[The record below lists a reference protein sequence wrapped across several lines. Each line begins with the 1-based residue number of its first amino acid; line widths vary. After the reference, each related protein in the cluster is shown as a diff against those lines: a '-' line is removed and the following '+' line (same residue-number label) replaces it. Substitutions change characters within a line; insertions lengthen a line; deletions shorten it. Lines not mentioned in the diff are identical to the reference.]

1 MSTTYD
7 DVARDM
13 AISDLHGEAVMA
25 RAALEQAIFV
35 FVEGD
40 SEELALPLLFTDILD
55 LEAVGAKIANY
66 NGHGN
71 LRAALR
77 LLKLTLTHDRPI
89 VVTHDNDPETM
100 ASVRR
105 CKEQNLLGDLTCLFP
120 IPTEPVVT
128 YPCGHV
134 GGSFEESFSV
144 EMFLNAAFTDR
155 ILPTSFIAQRASFES
170 AFNPGKPW
178 LRQLQK
184 FTADLG
190 FTDWSTCKPLLAEA
204 LATECDELPL
214 TFSRLAT
221 VIQEVRAKHP
231 VVHPDDVELTKV
243 PGLTYFPEKESPN
256 KPSGGD
262 VK

>member
-1 MSTTYD
+1 MSTTSD
-7 DVARDM
+7 DVAGDM
-13 AISDLHGEAVMA
+13 AISDLHDEAVMA
-25 RAALEQAIFV
+25 RATLEQAIFV

-77 LLKLTLTHDRPI
+77 LLKLTLSHDRPI
-89 VVTHDNDPETM
+89 VVTHDNDPESI
-100 ASVRR
+100 ASVRK
-105 CKEQNLLGDLTCLFP
+105 CEKQNLLGDLTYLFP
-120 IPTEPVVT
+120 IPSEAVVT

-134 GGSFEESFSV
+134 GGSFEESFPV
-144 EMFLNAAFTDR
+144 EMFLNAAFSDG
-155 ILPTSFIAQRASFES
+155 ILPADVIRQRASFES
-170 AFNPGKPW
+170 AFNPRKPW

-190 FTDWSTCKPLLAEA
+190 FVEWSTRKPLLAEA

-214 TFSRLAT
+214 TFSGLAT
-221 VIQEVRAKHP
+221 LIREVRDKYPVIHP
-231 VVHPDDVELTKV
+231 NDVELPKV
-243 PGLTYFPEKESPN
+243 HGLTSFPEKESPN
-256 KPSGGD
+256 KLSGGD
-262 VK
+262 VQ

>member
-1 MSTTYD
+1 MSTTWD
-7 DVARDM
+7 DAARDM
-13 AISDLHGEAVMA
+13 AISDLHDEAVLA
-25 RAALEQAIFV
+25 RAAVEQAIFV
-35 FVEGD
+35 LVEGD

-89 VVTHDNDPETM
+89 VVTHDNDPETI
-100 ASVRR
+100 ASVRK
-105 CKEQNLLGDLTCLFP
+105 CEKQNLLGNLTYLFA

-128 YPCGHV
+128 YPSGQV
-134 GGSFEESFSV
+134 GGSFEESFPV
-144 EMFLNAAFTDR
+144 EIFLNAAFTKG
-155 ILPTSFIAQRASFES
+155 ILPPSVIAERPSFES
-170 AFNPGKPW
+170 AFNPHEPW
-178 LRQLQK
+178 LQQLQK
-184 FTADLG
+184 FTAGLG
-190 FTDWSTCKPLLAEA
+190 FVEWSTCKPLLAEA

-221 VIQEVRAKHP
+221 LIQEVRDKHP
-231 VVHPDDVELTKV
+231 VVHPDHVELPKAH
-243 PGLTYFPEKESPN
+243 GLTYFPEKESPN

-262 VK
+262 VQ